1 MTVVDQIKDRLDIV
15 DVISAYVPLKKSG
28 RTYKGLCPFHAERT
42 PSFVVFPETGTWHCF
57 GACGTGGD
65 IFTFIMRIEK
75 VDFGEALRIL
85 AEKAGVLLEERRP
98 QEKAR
103 QDLLD
108 RLRGANAAAAAFFH
122 QLLLHSPQAEFAR
135 RYLAGRYLTQETI
148 QSFELGYAPNDWEAL
163 SRHLTAQGYT
173 IAELLEAGLIIAREE
188 GGHYDRFRNRL
199 MIPIRDLRGQ
209 VIGFGA
215 RALDD
220 TPPKYLNSPQTPIF
234 DKGAVLFGLDRA
246 AKTIRARSEAVIV
259 EGYMDVMMAHQHGVT
274 NVVAAMGTSLT
285 EEQLRVLARLA
296 GRLVLALDAD
306 AAGDQA
312 TLRGLNLARQ
322 SIGRRRVPT
331 LRPDGTVGEEERLAI
346 DLRILTLPA
355 GMDPDELIRQDIAR
369 WNELV
374 VRAQPLVEYMMTH
387 ILRDVDLRDP
397 LQKAAAVRQ
406 MKPILL
412 ELQDDIER
420 YHYIQRLARRL
431 MLDEHVV
438 EREVVGAGTARPS
451 ARPGRGRR
459 PSAPPEAGP
468 AEEQRPLPAGRR
480 ELTLEELCLLYLL
493 RYPRTIFPLSFAFAE
508 AGVPFLAPG
517 DFQRPENR
525 YLFEQIQRA
534 AEEGQL
540 AEPAVL
546 AGQLPAPLA
555 GYLQELLER
564 AEIPLEG
571 LDEDEI
577 LQDLSRSAFSLKGR
591 GIRQQLSSLRFLL
604 EEAEQ
609 SGDGEQAGRFA
620 RLIQQYSVT
629 LGAIDQAL
637 YRLSLRG
644 KRDVV

>member
-1 MTVVDQIKDRLDIV
+1 
-15 DVISAYVPLKKSG
+15 
-28 RTYKGLCPFHAERT
+28 
-42 PSFVVFPETGTWHCF
+42 
-57 GACGTGGD
+57 
-65 IFTFIMRIEK
+65 
-75 VDFGEALRIL
+75 
-85 AEKAGVLLEERRP
+85 
-98 QEKAR
+98 
-103 QDLLD
+103 
-108 RLRGANAAAAAFFH
+108 
-122 QLLLHSPQAEFAR
+122 
-135 RYLAGRYLTQETI
+135 
-148 QSFELGYAPNDWEAL
+148 
-163 SRHLTAQGYT
+163 
-173 IAELLEAGLIIAREE
+173 
-188 GGHYDRFRNRL
+188 
-199 MIPIRDLRGQ
+199 
-209 VIGFGA
+209 
-215 RALDD
+215 
-220 TPPKYLNSPQTPIF
+220 
-234 DKGAVLFGLDRA
+234 
-246 AKTIRARSEAVIV
+246 
-259 EGYMDVMMAHQHGVT
+259 
-274 NVVAAMGTSLT
+274 
-285 EEQLRVLARLA
+285 
-296 GRLVLALDAD
+296 DAD

-331 LRPDGTVGEEERLAI
+331 LRPDGSVGEEERLAI

-374 VRAQPLVEYMMTH
+374 ARAQPLVEYMMTH

-438 EREVVGAGTARPS
+438 EREVVGAVTARPK

-459 PSAPPEAGP
+459 PIAPPEAGP
-468 AEEQRPLPAGRR
+468 ADEQMPAPAGRR

-508 AGVPFLAPG
+508 AGVPFLAPD

-534 AEEGQL
+534 AEAGQL

-564 AEIPLEG
+564 TDIPLEG
-571 LDEDEI
+571 LDEDEV
-577 LQDLSRSAFSLKGR
+577 LQDLSRGAFSLKGR
-591 GIRQQLSSLRFLL
+591 SIRQQLGTLRFLL

-609 SGDGEQAGRFA
+609 AGDGEQAGRFA

-644 KRDVV
+644 KRDVVQGFGG